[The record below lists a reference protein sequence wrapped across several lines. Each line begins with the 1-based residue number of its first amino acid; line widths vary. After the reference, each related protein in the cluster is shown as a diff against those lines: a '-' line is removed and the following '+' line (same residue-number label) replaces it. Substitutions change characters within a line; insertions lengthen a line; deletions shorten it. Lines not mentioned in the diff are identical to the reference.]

1 MDSTQQDLKLD
12 FEETVSRLDN
22 TMISSNDQIVTS
34 YTMKLGNKLTNF
46 VMQKT
51 DSCAKE
57 ADNKQ
62 IIRYIR

>member
-46 VMQKT
+46 VM
-51 DSCAKE
+51 
-57 ADNKQ
+57 
-62 IIRYIR
+62 